1 MLGDLQKFLL
11 KFFARRL
18 AVSHHLLVL
27 SNVFLQVI
35 ENLEFFVEGDQ
46 RVEFVLKLNLF
57 LLQGQLDLVMITLV
71 EHGLGESLGGGCG
84 SHRLGDSSFAGART
98 RLGAL
103 R

>member
-1 MLGDLQKFLL
+1 M
-11 KFFARRL
+11 
-18 AVSHHLLVL
+18 
-27 SNVFLQVI
+27 
-35 ENLEFFVEGDQ
+35 
-46 RVEFVLKLNLF
+46 LKLNLF